1 MNIYD
6 VCYPMQD
13 NFMMFCILPTDI
25 LYFLEIGLYCCEKLV
40 KCLFLSDTTDVFRDH
55 DFL

>member
-1 MNIYD
+1 MTSAIQ
-6 VCYPMQD
+6 CKITS
-13 NFMMFCILPTDI
+13 MMFCILPTDI